1 MRARLHYA
9 ALHRRQHEL
18 RELASIEAF
27 GQAQVGLKQALFHGI
42 DPGFEV
48 VGERLAHQWV
58 GLVDLQRQRAEGRP
72 ETFLSRPGASA
83 LTGTSASLR
92 LDASKE
98 ALMIYLILGLVIFL
112 GVHSV
117 RIVADD
123 WRSARIARLG
133 EGPWKGLY
141 SLVSLAGFA
150 LIVWGYGQA
159 RLDPVVLWSPPG
171 WTRHLLPPL
180 TLLTFVLVAAAYVP
194 GAHLK
199 AWLGSPM
206 VLGVKL
212 WAFAHLIANG
222 TLAGTVLFGS
232 FLVWA
237 VVDFASSRR
246 RDRAAGVTYA
256 AGSLTRDA
264 LAAVIGVAAWAAFA
278 FWLHGWL
285 FGVRPFG

>member
-1 MRARLHYA
+1 M
-9 ALHRRQHEL
+9 
-18 RELASIEAF
+18 
-27 GQAQVGLKQALFHGI
+27 V
-42 DPGFEV
+42 
-48 VGERLAHQWV
+48 
-58 GLVDLQRQRAEGRP
+58 
-72 ETFLSRPGASA
+72 
-83 LTGTSASLR
+83 
-92 LDASKE
+92 
-98 ALMIYLILGLVIFL
+98 YLIFGLILFL

-117 RIVADD
+117 RVVADD
-123 WRSARIARLG
+123 WRSSQIARLG

-141 SLVSLAGFA
+141 SLASLLGFV

-159 RLDPVVLWSPPG
+159 RLDPAILWSPPA

-194 GAHLK
+194 GTRIK

-237 VVDFASSRR
+237 IVDFGSARR
-246 RDRAAGVTYA
+246 RDCAGGVTYA
-256 AGSLTRDA
+256 EGSLARDA
-264 LAAVIGVAAWAAFA
+264 LAVLAGVAAWAAFA
-278 FWLHGWL
+278 FWLHDWL
-285 FGVRPFG
+285 IGVRPFG

>member
-1 MRARLHYA
+1 
-9 ALHRRQHEL
+9 
-18 RELASIEAF
+18 
-27 GQAQVGLKQALFHGI
+27 
-42 DPGFEV
+42 
-48 VGERLAHQWV
+48 
-58 GLVDLQRQRAEGRP
+58 
-72 ETFLSRPGASA
+72 
-83 LTGTSASLR
+83 
-92 LDASKE
+92 
-98 ALMIYLILGLVIFL
+98 MIYLILGLVIFL

-123 WRSARIARLG
+123 WRSARVARLG

-141 SLVSLAGFA
+141 ALASLAGFA

-159 RLDPVVLWSPPG
+159 RVDSVVLWSPPG
-171 WTRHLLPPL
+171 WTRQLLPPL
-180 TLLTFVLVAAAYVP
+180 TLLAFVLVVAAYVP
-194 GAHLK
+194 DTHLK

-246 RDRAAGVTYA
+246 RDRAAQVKYP
-256 AGSLTRDA
+256 AGSLARDA
-264 LAAVIGVAAWAAFA
+264 LAVVVGIAAWAAFA
-278 FWLHGWL
+278 FWLHEWL
-285 FGVRPFG
+285 IGVRPFG